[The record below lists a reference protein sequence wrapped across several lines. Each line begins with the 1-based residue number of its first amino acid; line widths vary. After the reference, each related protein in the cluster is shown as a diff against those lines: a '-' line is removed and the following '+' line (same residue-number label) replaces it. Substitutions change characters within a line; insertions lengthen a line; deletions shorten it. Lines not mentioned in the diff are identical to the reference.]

1 MMTPNEVKQTSD
13 ATTAYRERSN
23 LNIARADS
31 TAQDGTIASFTRDNT
46 LVVSSTTLYPVYLAP
61 HVVYVQEL
69 EQQIEPQFLPR

>member
-46 LVVSSTTLYPVYLAP
+46 LVVSSTTFYPVYASP
-61 HVVYVQEL
+61 DVVYVRQL
-69 EQQIEPQFLPR
+69 EERVEPEFLPR